1 MRKIVSLLL
10 VFAAL
15 FTFAACENTPQT
27 SSAGESSEVS
37 ERSSEVDISKMEQE
51 LSKVQ
56 SEINST
62 IEEMSKGNSSE
73 TTSAETSS
81 DSSEI
86 SSEDNSSEDSAYSE
100 SSQEISPILTG
111 KPSLG
116 VPNDEQF
123 EALLNAV
130 AYVRECYDNK
140 EIAFRLNSGAFS
152 GSLMAGDEEFCE
164 WTIIIDN
171 KKKRLY
177 IKNGWNDKYKAEN
190 AKIYCREDGK
200 TGWEVDTLD
209 EFVNSFEEAKEEMPH
224 FETGASL
231 PRLDTSD
238 WEKSDFFVVSE
249 TEEAIAF
256 VTNRFLLKEV
266 NADMPLLYMNRESK
280 QQISTTMLILHKN
293 NGRLYQLRTQFELSD
308 ESENGAKGRL
318 RFQEGNWFFGYEDD
332 LNYRVSNYPNGYPII
347 RWDWD

>member
-10 VFAAL
+10 VFATI

-51 LSKVQ
+51 LSEIQ
-56 SEINST
+56 SEINSV

-86 SSEDNSSEDSAYSE
+86 SSEDSSSEDSAYSE

-140 EIAFRLNSGAFS
+140 KIAFRLNSGAFS
-152 GSLMAGDEEFCE
+152 GSMIEGFEDSEGWIFK
-164 WTIIIDN
+164 IDN
-171 KKKRLY
+171 EKKKMY
-177 IKNGWNDKYKAEN
+177 IGGHLNRYKAEN
-190 AKIYCREDGK
+190 AKIYCWEDGK

-209 EFVNSFEEAKEEMPH
+209 EFVNSFEEAKERMPH
-224 FETGASL
+224 VETGASL
-231 PRLDTSD
+231 PLLDTSD
-238 WEKSDFFVVSE
+238 WEKGDFLVVAE
-249 TEEAIAF
+249 NDITITFAAGRLFKKAVDAI
-256 VTNRFLLKEV
+256 
-266 NADMPLLYMNRESK
+266 PLFTNRESK
-280 QQISTTMLILHKN
+280 QQNATTLFVIHKD
-293 NGRLYQLRTQFELSD
+293 NGQLYQLRSQFELSD
-308 ESENGAKGRL
+308 DSLQEAKGRF
-318 RFQEGNWFFGYEDD
+318 RFQEANWFFGYKDD
-332 LNYRVSNYPNGYPII
+332 PSYTNGI
-347 RWDWD
+347 RWDSKHWN

>member
-1 MRKIVSLLL
+1 MRKFVSLLL

-37 ERSSEVDISKMEQE
+37 ERSSEADISKIEQE
-51 LSKVQ
+51 LSEVQ
-56 SEINST
+56 SEINSV
-62 IEEMSKGNSSE
+62 IEEMSKGSSSE

-81 DSSEI
+81 DSSET
-86 SSEDNSSEDSAYSE
+86 SSEGSSSEDSAYSE

-140 EIAFRLNSGAFS
+140 KIAFRLNSRIFPD
-152 GSLMAGDEEFCE
+152 SLIGYEESEE
-164 WTIIIDN
+164 WVIKIDN
-171 KKKRLY
+171 TKQRVY
-177 IKNGWNDKYKAEN
+177 VRSGGNNEYKAEG
-190 AKIYCREDGK
+190 AQIYCRRNGEHSWK
-200 TGWEVDTLD
+200 IDTLD

-231 PRLDTSD
+231 PLLDTSD

-347 RWDWD
+347 EWNWD

>member
-1 MRKIVSLLL
+1 MRKFVSLLL
-10 VFAAL
+10 VFAVF
-15 FTFAACENTPQT
+15 FTFAACGNTPQT

-37 ERSSEVDISKMEQE
+37 ERSSEADISKMEQE
-51 LSKVQ
+51 LSEVQ
-56 SEINST
+56 SEIDSV

-86 SSEDNSSEDSAYSE
+86 SSEGSSSEDSAYSE

-152 GSLMAGDEEFCE
+152 GSLMAGDEEVYE

-171 KKKRLY
+171 EKKRLY
-177 IKNGWNDKYKAEN
+177 IEDGWNDREKAEN
-190 AKIYCREDGK
+190 LTRYRRENGTDLWKVRGK
-200 TGWEVDTLD
+200 FD
-209 EFVNSFEEAKEEMPH
+209 SFEETKEMM
-224 FETGASL
+224 
-231 PRLDTSD
+231 
-238 WEKSDFFVVSE
+238 
-249 TEEAIAF
+249 
-256 VTNRFLLKEV
+256 FLLNKIGISYPLFDAAELNRNNFLVVAENDITITFAAGRLFEKAV
-266 NADMPLLYMNRESK
+266 NVMPLFTNSESK
-280 QQISTTMLILHKN
+280 QQNATTLFVIHKS
-293 NGRLYQLRTQFELSD
+293 NGRLYQLRSQFELTD
-308 ESENGAKGRL
+308 DTVQEAKGRF
-318 RFQEGNWFFGYEDD
+318 RFQEANWFFGYKDD
-332 LNYRVSNYPNGYPII
+332 PSYTNGI
-347 RWDWD
+347 RWDSKHWN

>member
-1 MRKIVSLLL
+1 MKKIVGLLL
-10 VFAAL
+10 VFATL
-15 FTFAACENTPQT
+15 FTFAACENTLQI

-51 LSKVQ
+51 LSEVQ

-86 SSEDNSSEDSAYSE
+86 SSEDSSSEDSAYSE
-100 SSQEISPILTG
+100 SSQETSPILTG

-177 IKNGWNDKYKAEN
+177 IKSGWNDKYKAEN

-209 EFVNSFEEAKEEMPH
+209 EFVNSFEEAKEEMPR
-224 FETGASL
+224 FETDASL
-231 PRLDTSD
+231 PLLDTSD
-238 WEKSDFFVVSE
+238 WEKGDFLVVAE
-249 TEEAIAF
+249 NDITITFAAGRLFKKAVDAI
-256 VTNRFLLKEV
+256 
-266 NADMPLLYMNRESK
+266 PLFTNRESK
-280 QQISTTMLILHKN
+280 QQNATTLFVIHKS
-293 NGRLYQLRTQFELSD
+293 NGRLYQLRSQFELTD
-308 ESENGAKGRL
+308 DTVQEAKGRF
-318 RFQEGNWFFGYEDD
+318 RFQEANWFFGYKDD
-332 LNYRVSNYPNGYPII
+332 PSYTNGI
-347 RWDWD
+347 RWDSKHWN